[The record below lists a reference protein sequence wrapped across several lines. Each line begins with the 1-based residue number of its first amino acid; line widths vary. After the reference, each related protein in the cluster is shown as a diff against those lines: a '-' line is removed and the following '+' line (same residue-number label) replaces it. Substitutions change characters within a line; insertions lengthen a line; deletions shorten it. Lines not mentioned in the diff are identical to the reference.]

1 MLTERNGT
9 RPGRSKGEAMAYDE
23 LAAAIEAKNRAGAQM
38 RNFKA
43 LAAKYKGGRVPDL
56 VKSGLK
62 RATGEFNAA
71 CATVDKLIAAQKRG
85 LLQ

>member
-1 MLTERNGT
+1 MSNGT
-9 RPGRSKGEAMAYDE
+9 ARAGAQQGEAMAYDE
-23 LAAAIEAKNRAGAQM
+23 LAAAIEAKNRAGAQV

-62 RATGEFNAA
+62 RATGEYNAA
-71 CATVDKLIAAQKRG
+71 SATVEKLIERQKRG
-85 LLQ
+85 LWR